1 MVEMLAILAGLSP
14 SLLVVKMLRYALE
27 MAPIASLE
35 LQSSGFGA
43 VSLTGLESISM
54 TADSFRLFM

>member
-35 LQSSGFGA
+35 LQSSGLEG

>member
-14 SLLVVKMLRYALE
+14 SLVVKMLRYALE
-27 MAPIASLE
+27 IAPIASLE
-35 LQSSGFGA
+35 LQSSGLGG

>member
-1 MVEMLAILAGLSP
+1 MLEMFAILAGLSP

-27 MAPIASLE
+27 MAPMASLE
-35 LQSSGFGA
+35 LQSSGLGG